1 MTSTYKLEKTHVGTY
16 VVRGPGLEGAFPVV
30 WDDEAS
36 AMRCRIVLEHAYAAG
51 LRARDVHEAGRHDP
65 AMECVD
71 ASPAIRCTPAT
82 GAGLV
87 LTIDPLDGSDCP
99 TVNLSDVME
108 WLADHDPRPGAPLRG
123 EDARRLVESL
133 DNRCSPE
140 EAARRIAWA
149 KVASAEMVNRPRE
162 HEWNGDYCDECV
174 AGRDGEDTAAPDA
187 CPGRPMDVSM
197 SVTIDV
203 LAPLRVA
210 GVASKNRCDK
220 AAPERVVEMATQ
232 RIVDLQREV
241 TRLREAARQHAE
253 AMHGKSVRRKLR
265 EVAGLLIQVRG
276 SLGRDPPEAAGN
288 PDPVPT
294 TPSVPAPVQVPASVV
309 RPFEIG
315 DLVLLGPGFMPQWD
329 GIVLRVVGPG
339 QPVEVEG
346 RTFGGLKS
354 LGTFR
359 AEQLRRAPASATF
372 GEVVS

>member
-1 MTSTYKLEKTHVGTY
+1 MTMYKIEKTNFGTY
-16 VVRGPGLEGAFPVV
+16 VVRGPGLDGVV
-30 WDDEAS
+30 WDHETDAVC
-36 AMRCRIVLEHAYAAG
+36 CRIVLEHAYAAG
-51 LRARDVHEAGRHDP
+51 LRARDMHEAGRHDP

-82 GAGLV
+82 GCVFRTSAGLV

-149 KVASAEMVNRPRE
+149 KVASAEMMKPPSKRQTS
-162 HEWNGDYCDECV
+162 
-174 AGRDGEDTAAPDA
+174 TAT
-187 CPGRPMDVSM
+187 G
-197 SVTIDV
+197 SVDV

-210 GVASKNRCDK
+210 GMASKNRCDK

-265 EVAGLLIQVRG
+265 EVAGLLIQVRD
-276 SLGRDPPEAAGN
+276 SLGRDPPEAAGD
-288 PDPVPT
+288 PDPMPT
-294 TPSVPAPVQVPASVV
+294 TPSVPAPVQAPASVV
-309 RPFEIG
+309 RPFEVG
-315 DLVLLGPGFMPQWD
+315 DLVLLGPGFIPQWD
-329 GIVLRVVGPG
+329 GIVLRVVDSG
-339 QPVEVEG
+339 QPIEVEG

-359 AEQLRRAPASATF
+359 AEQLRRAPAGATF